1 MDPIYNRPNEFNDI
15 LVMEKIKERLPSR
28 RLGVFPAASGYM
40 VRPRLAG
47 YAWSPDSQ
55 KIFALIDDH
64 SNYFEKSLK
73 LHTYMIAFSNNRLYQ
88 YKDLENGGVM
98 PQLSWSP
105 DSSQIVISTTD
116 RLKSGEYRINLEL
129 LTFANQVVTPLL
141 DNQNLIDT
149 NYTYI
154 TNVYWPAYQK

>member
-1 MDPIYNRPNEFNDI
+1 
-15 LVMEKIKERLPSR
+15 
-28 RLGVFPAASGYM
+28 M

-154 TNVYWPAYQK
+154 TNVFWPAYKK